1 MLDQVRGY
9 PLGRGLPRHLYY
21 VRGHLDGEKKK
32 KRISAMR
39 VQIASGKL
47 DDIP

>member
-32 KRISAMR
+32 KDQRDAR
-39 VQIASGKL
+39 ADRLGEVG
-47 DDIP
+47 